1 MAYTQ
6 YFQLGFS
13 LIDAGGL
20 RASMVLYGKADPTK
34 TVATVL
40 ADATAQ
46 GVLLSGVT
54 DCQVENIR
62 MEFFA
67 ATTGSNASPLNA
79 VNAEKT
85 MLLSFLDNG
94 SPSRTYGQDT
104 PGVAVAILSS
114 TDVVDVTN
122 TAYLAWR
129 NSLLSTGATANIEFT
144 DIRQDTLASARS
156 VAVTFRKRR
165 RGQSRVS
172 AEEG

>member
-13 LIDAGGL
+13 LLDAGGL

-67 ATTGSNASPLNA
+67 ATTGSNAVAINN

-85 MLLSFLDNG
+85 MLLSFLDNET
-94 SPSRTYGQDT
+94 PSRTYGQDT
-104 PGVAVAILSS
+104 PGVAAAILVS
-114 TDVVDVTN
+114 TDIIDTSN
-122 TAYLAWR
+122 TAYQNWR
-129 NSLLSTGATANIEFT
+129 NSLLSTGATANIEFM
-144 DIRQDTLASARS
+144 DARQALLSSAKS

-172 AEEG
+172 DEA